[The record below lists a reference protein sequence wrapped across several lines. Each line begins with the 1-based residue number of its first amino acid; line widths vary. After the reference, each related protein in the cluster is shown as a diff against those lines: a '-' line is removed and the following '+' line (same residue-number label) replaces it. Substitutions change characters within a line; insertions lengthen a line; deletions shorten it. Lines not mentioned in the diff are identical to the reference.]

1 MEPRLSCRLP
11 FGLVNGH
18 SCGVSAHLRAN
29 PRRKHGRLANPHRT
43 NPSLFSGKHIGP
55 PIACLPTSAVPRQ
68 SRLAPRQHHGT
79 VEGDRI
85 PRPQPRRSGES
96 LLTSS
101 TDWALRAGTAS
112 RHGCRR
118 VEGTSAFA
126 HVHSKKSLETTPS
139 VGFLGLPSHPS
150 LGLFL
155 FAQWLESLLAWVPS
169 VR

>member
-1 MEPRLSCRLP
+1 VEPRLSCRLP

-55 PIACLPTSAVPRQ
+55 PIACLPTSAVPR
-68 SRLAPRQHHGT
+68 LAPRQHHGT

-85 PRPQPRRSGES
+85 PHPQPRRSGES

-112 RHGCRR
+112 RHGSNARVVGE
-118 VEGTSAFA
+118 VEGTSALRCDMF
-126 HVHSKKSLETTPS
+126 VQKSLETTPTLS
-139 VGFLGLPSHPS
+139 QL
-150 LGLFL
+150 
-155 FAQWLESLLAWVPS
+155 
-169 VR
+169 